1 MWPLI
6 HLFTHSAGICLLQAV
21 HEKKSVIEYLPSG
34 FRNIITLN
42 TQDSPL
48 WSILLTFS
56 QETVALVGI
65 NNVCIARKLMAV
77 HMAEVDLEPS
87 TEWL

>member
-1 MWPLI
+1 M
-6 HLFTHSAGICLLQAV
+6 
-21 HEKKSVIEYLPSG
+21 HEKKSVIEYLPSR

-48 WSILLTFS
+48 WNILLTFS
-56 QETVALVGI
+56 QETVSSVGI

-87 TEWL
+87 TE